1 MNKIIIAKIFFLFIS
16 FPIFSQQQIDIPVE
30 LHKGLSSTRSI
41 DEYLGSV
48 YVFKEFRPGILKYE
62 DKKVSLKFNINTYSN
77 SISYI
82 DQFGKINDLN
92 YNTKI
97 IISIGNQNFIYLK
110 VNNREIVAT
119 PLAETG
125 STTIYKSYLAKL
137 TQPRPSL
144 NGYDLPKPGKVEIKK
159 NYIFFIEGK
168 YTIVDSNKKAIIR
181 AFPNFKKLI
190 KSQRLRFK
198 SDKDF
203 IKFYNIL

>member
-16 FPIFSQQQIDIPVE
+16 FSIFSQQLVDIPVE
-30 LHKGLSSTRSI
+30 LHKELSSTKSI

-48 YVFKEFRPGILKYE
+48 YVFEEFRPGILKYE
-62 DKKVSLKFNINTYSN
+62 GKKVSIKFNINTYSN

-82 DQFGKINDLN
+82 DQYGKINDLN
-92 YNTKI
+92 YNPKI

-110 VNNREIVAT
+110 VNDREIVAT
-119 PLAETG
+119 TLAETE
-125 STTIYKSYLAKL
+125 SSTIYKSYQAKL

-144 NGYDLPKPGKVEIKK
+144 NGYDLPKPGKVQIKK
-159 NYIFFIEGK
+159 NYIFFIEGN
-168 YTIVDSNKKAIIR
+168 YTIVDCNKKAIIR
-181 AFPNFKKLI
+181 AFPKFKNLI

-203 IKFYNIL
+203 IKFHNIL

>member
-82 DQFGKINDLN
+82 DQFGNINDLN

-181 AFPNFKKLI
+181 AFPNFKNLI

>member
-1 MNKIIIAKIFFLFIS
+1 MNNIIIAKIFFLFIS
-16 FPIFSQQQIDIPVE
+16 FPIFSQKQIDIPVE
-30 LHKGLSSTRSI
+30 LHKGLSSTKSI

-48 YVFKEFRPGILKYE
+48 YVFKEFRPGILNYE
-62 DKKVSLKFNINTYSN
+62 GKKLSLKFNINTFSN

-82 DQFGKINDLN
+82 DQFGKINDLK
-92 YNTKI
+92 YNSKI

-110 VNNREIVAT
+110 VNEREIVAT
-119 PLAETG
+119 PLAETK

-137 TQPRPSL
+137 TEPRPSL

-181 AFPNFKKLI
+181 AFPNFKNLI
-190 KSQRLRFK
+190 KSHKLRFK

>member
-1 MNKIIIAKIFFLFIS
+1 MNNIIIAKIFFLFIS
-16 FPIFSQQQIDIPVE
+16 FPIFSQKQIDIPVE
-30 LHKGLSSTRSI
+30 LHKGLSSTKSI

-48 YVFKEFRPGILKYE
+48 YVFKEFRPGILNYE
-62 DKKVSLKFNINTYSN
+62 GKKLSLKFNINTYSN

-82 DQFGKINDLN
+82 DQFGKINDLK
-92 YNTKI
+92 YNSKI

-110 VNNREIVAT
+110 VNEREIVAT
-119 PLAETG
+119 PLAETK
-125 STTIYKSYLAKL
+125 STTIYKSYQAKL
-137 TQPRPSL
+137 TEPRPSL

-181 AFPNFKKLI
+181 AFPNFKNLI
-190 KSQRLRFK
+190 KSHKLRFK

>member
-181 AFPNFKKLI
+181 AFPNFKNLI

>member
-1 MNKIIIAKIFFLFIS
+1 MNNIIIAKIFFLFIS
-16 FPIFSQQQIDIPVE
+16 FPIFSQKQIDIPVE
-30 LHKGLSSTRSI
+30 LHKGLSSTKSI

-48 YVFKEFRPGILKYE
+48 YVFKEFRPGILNYE
-62 DKKVSLKFNINTYSN
+62 GKKLSLKFNINTYSN

-82 DQFGKINDLN
+82 DQLGKINDLK
-92 YNTKI
+92 YNSKI

-110 VNNREIVAT
+110 VNEREIVAT
-119 PLAETG
+119 PLAETK

-137 TQPRPSL
+137 TEPRPSL

-181 AFPNFKKLI
+181 AFPNFKNLI
-190 KSQRLRFK
+190 KSHKLRFK

>member
-1 MNKIIIAKIFFLFIS
+1 MKKNISANVFFLFIS
-16 FPIFSQQQIDIPVE
+16 FSIFSQQQIDIPVE
-30 LHKGLSSTRSI
+30 LHKGLSSSKSI
-41 DEYLGSV
+41 DEYIGSV
-48 YVFKEFRPGILKYE
+48 YVFKDFRSGILNYE
-62 DKKVSLKFNINTYSN
+62 GRQVPLKFNINTYSN

-82 DQFGKINDLN
+82 DQFGKINELN
-92 YNTKI
+92 YNPKI

-125 STTIYKSYLAKL
+125 STTIYKSYIAKF
-137 TQPRPSL
+137 TQPRPSS

>member
-1 MNKIIIAKIFFLFIS
+1 MNNIIIAKIFFLFIS

-30 LHKGLSSTRSI
+30 LHKGLSSTKSI

-48 YVFKEFRPGILKYE
+48 YVFKEFRPGILNYE
-62 DKKVSLKFNINTYSN
+62 GKKLSLKFNINTYSN

-82 DQFGKINDLN
+82 DQFGKINDLK
-92 YNTKI
+92 YNSKI

-110 VNNREIVAT
+110 VNEREIVAT
-119 PLAETG
+119 PLAETK

-137 TQPRPSL
+137 TEPRPSL

-181 AFPNFKKLI
+181 AFPNFKNLI
-190 KSQRLRFK
+190 KSHKLRFK